1 MVTSKNRTGSKVG
14 AIALLFSSAVML
26 FTLLFGGV
34 AHADQGAE
42 TDNVGVGGANT
53 GVNGAAGNA
62 SGALGTPNSATS
74 TQTANATGT
83 GDDAVAPSTGST
95 GNTSTG
101 TADIKTGDANA
112 TGNSATNNVTQ
123 VEGHNGAVVLV
134 DQNATVTNFGI
145 AVANTGVNG
154 AVGNAS
160 VNVADATQTATANG
174 TNGDAVAANDATV
187 RNVSGGDARISTG
200 DASAT
205 GNTAN
210 NIVNQTYD
218 GSFSGLGVVVLL
230 DQNVAVNNIGVGI
243 ANTGVNGA
251 IGNVSQNTATNTQ
264 DGTATNTGTGD
275 AVSSNSATSSNNSN
289 GTAGIITGDANAVGN
304 VATNNVS
311 QIANVSAQ
319 GSLGSI
325 VLIDQ
330 NAAVTNL
337 GISVANTGLN
347 LAIGNLS
354 SSTSNAVQGA
364 VSGAGPPADD
374 VVASNDGTASNESNG
389 SASIATG
396 DAHAEATGNR
406 STTNLT
412 QVVDVDSDGAA
423 IVLPDQTAD
432 IFNIGIAVAN
442 TGGNAAVGNASGQLF
457 GQNTATVDQDLNNG
471 NGATVTGAGD
481 DAVASNFGSASTNSN
496 GTASIK
502 TGNAGA
508 TGNAATTNVTQTL
521 DTNAASGFALPD
533 QSATVVNLGVGIA
546 NTGGNIAVGNVST
559 SASDTAQ
566 GAEADSADD
575 DAVASNFGDATTM
588 SDGSASIV
596 TGNANSIGNDSAATT
611 TIAQTVD
618 TDGVDSNLSDQ
629 TAVAVDLGFGV
640 SNTGLNAAIG
650 NVSDNA
656 ATTTQTATVT
666 AAEGDAVAS
675 NFGEAIDPSNGSAS
689 ITTGNAN
696 SIGNASHTTID
707 QTVNDGSA
715 AGFSMADQEAASV
728 NIGAGISNTGFNAA
742 IGNASLNGAG
752 VTQTSTIDDA
762 GTGDNVAANF
772 GTASTESNGTASIN
786 TGNANSVGSR
796 STTALTQTVDYD
808 GTGFSMPD
816 QTAVGVNVG
825 IGVSN
830 TGVNVAAGNI
840 SGLLGTGN
848 QANLDQTATVTNPA
862 SPAADIVASNDG
874 TASTESNGSASITT
888 GNANSIGNDAASTL
902 IITQTSDADGAGF
915 VLADQIAA
923 GINVGV
929 GISNTGVNAAI
940 GNASV
945 SGITST
951 QTATVTS
958 ATGLTADDVV
968 ASNNANSTTNSNG
981 NASINTGAADSVGN
995 KSTTAIAQ
1003 TSDFNGDGFT
1013 LVDQTA
1019 IDANIGIAA
1028 SNTGINLAIGNAS
1041 QNAAVL
1047 SQDSTVEA
1055 TAGSIDADDV
1065 VASNSSNDA
1074 ITSNGSANI
1083 TTGAAKS
1090 LGNSSKATLAQT
1102 SDADLDGG
1110 FALTDQ
1116 TAVEI
1121 DLGVALSNTGV
1132 NLAVGNASQNAV
1144 QDDQDVDVTASDSMD
1159 VEDVVASNSA
1169 TTSTDSNG
1177 TAGVT
1182 TGWADSTGN
1191 MSTSDLGQV
1200 ADTNVTGNG
1209 FALNDQVALGANLGL
1224 GVSNTG
1230 VNGAIGNASQNQIV
1244 AAAPQTAS
1252 VEATNGSITAD
1263 DVVASNVS
1271 DASNT
1276 SDGNASIV
1284 TGAAHSI
1291 GNDSASTLIIT
1302 QVADNN
1308 ISGSGFVLSDQE
1320 ATGVNAG
1327 AGIANTGVN
1336 LAIGNAS
1343 GGLGT
1348 PNTITVDQDA
1358 DITAGT
1364 DLTGDDVVASNVATK
1379 SNNSDGSA
1387 SIKTGDAEGI
1397 GNKSTT
1403 KVTQVSD
1410 ADIADSG
1417 FVLSDQV
1424 VTVINAG
1431 AGIGNSGINAAIG
1444 NVSSNEIS
1452 GSQDASVTAAGAVSL
1467 EDAVSSNTADLA
1479 NNSNGNASVVTGNA
1493 GGYGNISTTEAST
1506 IADSDVDGFVDNDQE
1521 IDVFNLGLGLGNTG
1535 VNAAIGNLSTNVD
1548 PFTQTA
1554 TVDGGAGL
1562 TADDDVVAANA
1573 VSGANNSD
1581 GTASVKT
1588 GNATGYGN
1596 TSTTV
1601 ADGDDAVV
1609 LNLGLG
1615 LSNTGINLGIGNL
1628 STNTIDS
1635 TATSTI
1641 TPTATLGDD
1650 AVASNVITESNDS
1663 DGNADITTGDA
1674 YALGNRSAT
1683 GIVHSSDALTVNFGL
1698 GFANTGINIGVGN
1711 LSTNTTTHT
1720 ATATAPGGIASNV
1733 ADLSN
1738 VSDGSAR
1745 IRTGNAN
1752 AFGNIASNA
1761 TCQGVEFGPLCP
1773 QPPLPPLPPTF
1784 PCLPGSSNCP
1794 TPPPVCVS
1802 NCGPIVPPTPKPVP
1816 NGNGLARTGLNTEA
1830 ELMLGVLLLAIGALL
1845 RRKARTA

>member
-1 MVTSKNRTGSKVG
+1 VG

-53 GVNGAAGNA
+53 GVNAAAGNG
-62 SGALGTPNSATS
+62 SPSTATS
-74 TQTANATGT
+74 TQNATATGS

-101 TADIKTGDANA
+101 TADIHTGDANA
-112 TGNSATNNVTQ
+112 TGNSATNNITQ

-134 DQNATVTNFGI
+134 DQNATVTNIGVG
-145 AVANTGVNG
+145 VANTG
-154 AVGNAS
+154 GNLALGNVS
-160 VNVADATQTATANG
+160 VNVADATQNATANG
-174 TNGDAVAANDATV
+174 TAGDAVAANNATV
-187 RNVSGGDARISTG
+187 RNNSGGDARITTG

-205 GNTAN
+205 GNSAN

-243 ANTGVNGA
+243 ANTGINGA
-251 IGNVSQNTATNTQ
+251 IGNASQNTATNTQ
-264 DGTATNTGTGD
+264 DSTATNTGTLGD
-275 AVSSNSATSSNNSN
+275 AVASNNATSSNNSN

-311 QIANVSAQ
+311 QIANVDAQ

-325 VLIDQ
+325 VLVDQ
-330 NAAVTNL
+330 SAAVTNL
-337 GISVANTGLN
+337 GISIANTGLN
-347 LAIGNLS
+347 LAVGNLS

-374 VVASNDGTASNESNG
+374 VVASNDGTASNDSNG

-412 QVVDVDSDGAA
+412 QAVDVNTDGNA

-442 TGGNAAVGNASGQLF
+442 TGGNIALGNASGQLF

-481 DAVASNFGSASTNSN
+481 DAVASNFGSATTNSN
-496 GTASIK
+496 GTASIT

-508 TGNAATTNVTQTL
+508 TGNAATTNVTQIL
-521 DTNAASGFALPD
+521 DTNAAGGFALPD
-533 QSATVVNLGVGIA
+533 QEATVVNLGVGIA
-546 NTGGNIAVGNVST
+546 NTGGNAAIGNAST
-559 SASDTAQ
+559 SASDTVQ
-566 GAEADSADD
+566 GATADSAND
-575 DAVASNFGDATTM
+575 DAVASNFGDATTN
-588 SDGSASIV
+588 SDGSATIV
-596 TGNANSIGNDSAATT
+596 TGNANSVGNDSAATT

-618 TDGVDSNLSDQ
+618 TDGVNSNLSDQ
-629 TAVAVDLGFGV
+629 SATAVDFGFGV
-640 SNTGLNAAIG
+640 SNTGLNLAIG

-696 SIGNASHTTID
+696 SIGNASHTTIA

-715 AGFSMADQEAASV
+715 AGFSLSDQEAASV
-728 NIGAGISNTGFNAA
+728 NIGVGISNTGVNGA
-742 IGNASLNGAG
+742 IGNASLNGAA

-772 GTASTESNGTASIN
+772 GTASTESNGNATIK

-796 STTALTQTVDYD
+796 STTALTQTVDFD

-830 TGVNVAAGNI
+830 TGVNGAAGNI

-848 QANLDQTATVTNPA
+848 QAVVDQTATVTNPA

-902 IITQTSDADGAGF
+902 VITQTSDANGAGF
-915 VLADQIAA
+915 VLADQTAA
-923 GINVGV
+923 GINVGF
-929 GISNTGVNAAI
+929 GLSNTGVNAAI
-940 GNASV
+940 GNASNSQV
-945 SGITST
+945 QAT

-968 ASNNANSTTNSNG
+968 SSNNANSTTNSNG
-981 NASINTGAADSVGN
+981 SASINTGAADSVGN

-1041 QNAAVL
+1041 NNGEIL
-1047 SQDSTVEA
+1047 TQDSTVEA
-1055 TAGSIDADDV
+1055 TNGSIDADDV
-1065 VASNSSNDA
+1065 VASNSSNTDL
-1074 ITSNGSANI
+1074 TSNGSASI

-1121 DLGVALSNTGV
+1121 DLGVGISNTGV
-1132 NLAVGNASQNAV
+1132 NLAVGNASNNAATV
-1144 QDDQDVDVTASDSMD
+1144 DQAADVTASDSMD

-1169 TTSTDSNG
+1169 NDVTNSNG
-1177 TAGVT
+1177 SASVN

-1191 MSTSDLGQV
+1191 MSTTDLGQV
-1200 ADTNVTGNG
+1200 ADTNITGNG
-1209 FALNDQVALGANLGL
+1209 FALNDQVAVGANLGL

-1230 VNGAIGNASQNQIV
+1230 VNGAIGNASNSQI
-1244 AAAPQTAS
+1244 ASNAPQTAS

-1263 DVVASNVS
+1263 DVVASNVA

-1284 TGAAHSI
+1284 TGAARSI

-1336 LAIGNAS
+1336 VAAGNVS
-1343 GGLGT
+1343 GFAT
-1348 PNTITVDQDA
+1348 PNSITVDQTA
-1358 DITAGT
+1358 GVTAGT

-1403 KVTQVSD
+1403 KVTQVTD

-1417 FVLSDQV
+1417 FMLSDQSAD
-1424 VTVINAG
+1424 VINAG

-1444 NVSSNEIS
+1444 NGSQNQIS
-1452 GSQDASVTAAGAVSL
+1452 GSQDAAVTAAGTVSL

-1479 NNSNGNASVVTGNA
+1479 NNSDGRASVVTGSA
-1493 GGYGNISTTEAST
+1493 GGYGNISTTEVSE
-1506 IADSDVDGFVDNDQE
+1506 IADADVDGFVDNDQTMQ
-1521 IDVFNLGLGLGNTG
+1521 VFNLGLGLGNSG
-1535 VNAAIGNLSTNVD
+1535 VNAAIGNVSQNTD
-1548 PFTQTA
+1548 PFTLTA

-1562 TADDDVVAANA
+1562 TATDDVVAANA
-1573 VSGANNSD
+1573 ISAANNSD

-1601 ADGDDAVV
+1601 LDGDDALVV
-1609 LNLGLG
+1609 NLGLG
-1615 LSNTGINLGIGNL
+1615 LSNTGVNLGIGNL
-1628 STNTIDS
+1628 STNDIDS
-1635 TATSTI
+1635 DATALI

-1683 GIVHSSDALTVNFGL
+1683 GIVHSSDAITINFGI
-1698 GFANTGINIGVGN
+1698 GFANTGINFGVGN
-1711 LSTNTTTHT
+1711 LSNNTATHT

-1738 VSDGSAR
+1738 NSDGSAR

-1794 TPPPVCVS
+1794 NPQPCVS
-1802 NCGPIVPPTPKPVP
+1802 NCGPIVPPTPQPVP
-1816 NGNGLARTGLNTEA
+1816 HGNELARTGLNAQA